1 MERDDEGVV
10 EGLRRMGQERA
21 SENWAMIAPEL
32 RQNRARIA
40 RASITCFS
48 RMIHFVR
55 VCGFDAS
62 SFFLLTILRA

>member
-10 EGLRRMGQERA
+10 ERLEGMDRPSVNCAEVRR
-21 SENWAMIAPEL
+21 IAPNCAEL
-32 RQNRARIA
+32 

-48 RMIHFVR
+48 RMIHLVR

-62 SFFLLTILRA
+62 SFFLLTI

>member
-10 EGLRRMGQERA
+10 EGLSGEGCVVSA
-21 SENWAMIAPEL
+21 GVAEAEAAAVAVAAA
-32 RQNRARIA
+32 ART
-40 RASITCFS
+40 SITCFS
-48 RMIHFVR
+48 RMIHLVR